1 MNLRTLLLTA
11 LLSGTGASGLAANPL
26 VPVESFATEA
36 LYSSPKLAPDGKH
49 IAVNVRIMRNGR
61 MIPTMSIYKLPELSL
76 VSTIAMNGYE
86 IPTGFSWI
94 TNTRLVVSKGL
105 IVGAREMPQST
116 GELVAVDYDGKRQ
129 EYLFGRENFR
139 YSSKGKWYGDDYGN
153 GFLTGVFLPR
163 TENVLVTTYI
173 WGAERTMLYD
183 INTANSSRKLVAS
196 IGARGLD
203 FLVQKD
209 RTPRFAFGMDD
220 KAEPT
225 MFRFDDASAEWRQ
238 VDRKPLGAWYRPFNF
253 LIGDKEF
260 YAYHSQDGGPVRIVR
275 DAVDGSSRTVV
286 AEDPLFNPGSIAF
299 TAYPWTPFGVFGR
312 RGKPT
317 IRYLD
322 ESLADAQLHKSLSA
336 QFPDEIV
343 EFINFTDDG
352 KKLLFHVASDRDPG
366 SYYLYDRPTN
376 KAELLFSNMDQIDP
390 DQMAQRLPVEFKAR
404 DGTLISGFLTLPN
417 NPGKKKLPMVLYP
430 HGGPSGVTESWYFDT
445 DAQFLASR
453 GYAVLQLNFRGS
465 GGRGENFMNAG
476 QKQWGGLM
484 IDDMVDGV
492 KWAGT
497 RPDIDIQRVCAY
509 GISYGGY
516 AALMLPVREPALFKC
531 AVGYAGIYDLNRIY
545 DEHTVKARRSSRSYY
560 ERWVGTDK
568 AQLTRYSP
576 ALNADKIKI
585 PVLLIHGGK
594 DEIDPKE
601 YAYHMRDALTK
612 AGNPPDWLFESD
624 EGHGFY
630 DVENRRKVLVKLEE
644 FFGKHIGKY
653 APVQKRHLL
662 VHGNSKPCTKGRHAH
677 ACPFALPQR
686 QFPLATPCKHAE
698 IPPLIM
704 TWHSFC

>member
-1 MNLRTLLLTA
+1 MNFNTLLLAA
-11 LLSGTGASGLAANPL
+11 LLSGAASSGLAAEPL

-36 LYSSPKLAPDGKH
+36 LYSSPRLAPDGKH
-49 IAVNVRIMRNGR
+49 IAVNVRIKRNGR
-61 MIPTMSIYKLPELSL
+61 MIPTMSIYKLPELSV

-86 IPTGFSWI
+86 IPASFTWI
-94 TNTRLVVSKGL
+94 TNTRLVVSKGM
-105 IVGAREMPQST
+105 IVGAREAPLLT

-129 EYLFGRENFR
+129 EYLFGYEGFR
-139 YSSKGKWYGDDYGN
+139 FSSKGKWYGNDEGH
-153 GFLTGVFLPR
+153 GFLTGVFRPR
-163 TENVLVTTYI
+163 SENVLVTTYI

-183 INTANSSRKLVAS
+183 INSANSARKLVAD

-203 FLVQKD
+203 FLVQNNK
-209 RTPRFAFGMDD
+209 TPRFAFGMND

-225 MFRFDDASAEWRQ
+225 MFRFDEAGGEWRL
-238 VDRKPLGAWYRPFNF
+238 VDPKPLGAYYRPFAF
-253 LIGDKEF
+253 LRGDKEF
-260 YAYHSQDGGPVRIVR
+260 YALHSQDGGPERIVR

-286 AEDPLFNPGSIAF
+286 AEDRLFSPGGIAY
-299 TAYPWTPFGVFGR
+299 TAYPWTPFGVFDTHGIP
-312 RGKPT
+312 K

-322 ESLADAQLHKSLSA
+322 ESLPDAQLHKSLSA
-336 QFPDEIV
+336 QFPDEV
-343 EFINFTDDG
+343 VNFINFTDDG

-366 SYYLYDRPTN
+366 SYYLYDRASN
-376 KAELLFSNMDQIDP
+376 KAELLFSNMEQIDP
-390 DQMAQRLPVEFKAR
+390 EQMAQRHPVEFKAR
-404 DGTLISGFLTLPN
+404 DGTLITGYLTLPK
-417 NPGKKKLPMVLYP
+417 NPDKKKLPMVLYP
-430 HGGPSGVTESWYFDT
+430 HGGPSGVTEDWYFDT

-484 IDDMVDGV
+484 IDDMIDGV

-497 RPDIDIQRVCAY
+497 RPDIDLKRVCSY

-516 AALMLPVREPALFKC
+516 AALMLPVREPSLFKC

-545 DEHTVKARRSSRSYY
+545 DEHTVKARRSSRSFY

-601 YAYHMRDALTK
+601 YAYHMREVLTK
-612 AGNPPDWLFESD
+612 AGNPPDWLFEPD

-644 FFGKHIGKY
+644 FFGKHIGK
-653 APVQKRHLL
+653 
-662 VHGNSKPCTKGRHAH
+662 
-677 ACPFALPQR
+677 
-686 QFPLATPCKHAE
+686 
-698 IPPLIM
+698 
-704 TWHSFC
+704 